1 MKVLAAITGDAA
13 APVVLAGASALT
25 ELLDA
30 DVEALHVGSARA
42 MTVAGAAREAGVEL
56 RTIPG
61 AVVREVVEA
70 AETQDVVAVAIGARG
85 APALAAGRPA
95 GRTALALVA
104 SLAKPVVVVL
114 PGAECRSIRSVLVPL
129 DGTASSAAALE
140 EIVAVA
146 LGANLEIVVAHVQW
160 PWALP
165 AFSDHLPHEVR
176 AWSEEFI
183 ARHMPAARDARLE
196 LRVGEPHE
204 HVLDICRSSGCD
216 LVALGWSQDL
226 GRGRAAVVRRMLAES
241 PVPVLLTPVHVLAAA
256 THAGASEAAGG
267 ERAERPGS
275 LARSR
280 VLSALR

>member
-1 MKVLAAITGDAA
+1 MGHMKVLAAITGDVA
-13 APVVLAGASALT
+13 APAVLAGAGALA

-30 DVEALHVGSARA
+30 DVEALHVGSTRA
-42 MTVAGAAREAGVEL
+42 MAVAGAAHEAGVEL

-61 AVVREVVEA
+61 EVVREVVEA
-70 AETQDVVAVAIGARG
+70 AEAQDVVAVAIGARG
-85 APALAAGRPA
+85 APAGRRPA

-104 SLAKPVVVVL
+104 SLAKPVVVVA
-114 PGAECRSIRSVLVPL
+114 PEAACHPIRSVLAPL

-146 LGANLEIVVAHVQW
+146 LGADLEIVVAHVQG
-160 PWALP
+160 PWSLP

-204 HVLDICRSSGCD
+204 HVLDICRSCGCD

-241 PVPVLLTPVHVLAAA
+241 PVPVLLTPVHVLSAA

-267 ERAERPGS
+267 ERAEWRGS
-275 LARSR
+275 LTRSR
-280 VLSALR
+280 VLSA

>member
-13 APVVLAGASALT
+13 APAVLAGAGALA
-25 ELLDA
+25 ELLDT
-30 DVEALHVGSARA
+30 DVEALHVGSAGA
-42 MTVAGAAREAGVEL
+42 VTVAGAAQDAGVEL

-61 AVVREVVEA
+61 EVVREVVEA
-70 AETQDVVAVAIGARG
+70 AAAQDVVAVAIGARG
-85 APALAAGRPA
+85 APAGRRPA

-104 SLAKPVVVVL
+104 SLAKPVVVV
-114 PGAECRSIRSVLVPL
+114 PPEAECHAIRSVLVPL

-146 LGANLEIVVAHVQW
+146 LAADLEIVVAHVQW
-160 PWALP
+160 QRSLP
-165 AFSDHLPHEVR
+165 AFSDHLPHETQV
-176 AWSEEFI
+176 WSEEFI
-183 ARHMPAARDARLE
+183 ARHCPAAHDAQLE

-241 PVPVLLTPVHVLAAA
+241 PVPVLLTAVHALPAA

-267 ERAERPGS
+267 ERAGRRGS
-275 LARSR
+275 LTRPR
-280 VLSALR
+280 ALYV